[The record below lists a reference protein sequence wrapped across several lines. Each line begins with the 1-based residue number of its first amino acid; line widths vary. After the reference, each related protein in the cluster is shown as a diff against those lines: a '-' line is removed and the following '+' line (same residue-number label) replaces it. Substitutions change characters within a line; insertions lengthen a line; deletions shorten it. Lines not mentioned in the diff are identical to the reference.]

1 MVQRSAEKNKSA
13 PQHSCSA
20 PLTPQRLSRL
30 GSLIFQ
36 ASEQRQIQKSER
48 LALDWSQGLE
58 GAQNELLGLLLH
70 CLGYSHYCEAFEAL
84 AKRHS
89 WEETARLLAAPQAQ
103 EQVLGLWLGELGLLE
118 GTPGHESLAALWG
131 KFQAQ
136 HPGLKA
142 LDHVTPKGRPSNH
155 PARRLT
161 GLYYHLE
168 AVHKE
173 GLAKSWLRFFYRA
186 EQLLQA
192 HKNPLPKLL
201 AALDEQFP
209 SPETEPL
216 VHLSAPSSAKLTAP
230 QRLIGE
236 SRQRVLLI
244 NGLMPFFLSWAI
256 FSRDKGLQKTLFA
269 LFLLLPA
276 EGENHKTQAMETRL
290 CLNGPQMTLR
300 RNLAYHQGLIQ
311 FYDQLCETHLP
322 SHCQGCPLPGWV
334 GKNRD
339 VHL

>member
-1 MVQRSAEKNKSA
+1 MVQRSSEKNKSA

-20 PLTPQRLSRL
+20 HLTPARLSRL

-48 LALDWSQGLE
+48 LALTWGKGLE
-58 GAQNELLGLLLH
+58 GAQTELLGLLFR
-70 CLGYSHYCEAFEAL
+70 CLGYSHYSEAFEAL
-84 AKRHS
+84 ALRHP
-89 WEETARLLAAPQAQ
+89 WGEVAQLLALPQAQ
-103 EQVLGLWLGELGLLE
+103 GKVLGLWLGELGLWE
-118 GTPGHESLAALWG
+118 GTQGYESLAQHWG
-131 KFQAQ
+131 QFKSL
-136 HPGLKA
+136 HPGLNA
-142 LDHVTPKGRPSNH
+142 LAKVTPKGRPSNH

-168 AVHKE
+168 AVHQE
-173 GLAKSWLRFFYRA
+173 GLAKSWLRFFYQA

-201 AALDEQFP
+201 AALDQQFP

-216 VHLSAPSSAKLTAP
+216 VHLSAPSSVKLIAP

-236 SRQRVLLI
+236 SRQRILLI

-256 FSRDKGLQKTLFA
+256 FSQDKGLQKTLFA

-276 EGENHKTQAMETRL
+276 EGENHKTQAMESRL
-290 CLNGPQMTLR
+290 GLTGPQMTLR

-311 FYDQLCETHLP
+311 FYDQLCETYLKNQ
-322 SHCQGCPLPGWV
+322 CQGCPLPGWV
-334 GKNRD
+334 GG
-339 VHL
+339 